1 MQRYDGERF
10 SNMLKKDYFKC
21 KPFAYDA
28 TTYYKPAVLIDIIH
42 GIDDKVVVK
51 YDNKISIVKL
61 NYLPSGKVTF
71 KIGQET
77 FDMGNFMRV

>member
-10 SNMLKKDYFKC
+10 SNMLKSDYMSC
-21 KPFAYDA
+21 SYFAYDA
-28 TTYYKPAVLIDIIH
+28 TANYKPAVLIDIIH

-51 YDNKISIVKL
+51 YGNKISIVKL